1 MDGYAGLKALLPPV
15 ERRGLVLIDPP
26 FEAAD
31 EFATAAEA
39 IGKAWHKWASG
50 IYMLWYPVKDAK
62 AVALFMGNLAQCG
75 VKRILRLE
83 LQIDRPSAQA
93 LGALR
98 PRNCQSTVPA
108 RRGSKNPVALARR
121 HPRGWQARV
130 SD

>member
-50 IYMLWYPVKDAK
+50 ICMLWYPVKDAK
-62 AVALFMGNLAQCG
+62 AVATHFA
-75 VKRILRLE
+75 
-83 LQIDRPSAQA
+83 P
-93 LGALR
+93 
-98 PRNCQSTVPA
+98 
-108 RRGSKNPVALARR
+108 
-121 HPRGWQARV
+121 
-130 SD
+130 